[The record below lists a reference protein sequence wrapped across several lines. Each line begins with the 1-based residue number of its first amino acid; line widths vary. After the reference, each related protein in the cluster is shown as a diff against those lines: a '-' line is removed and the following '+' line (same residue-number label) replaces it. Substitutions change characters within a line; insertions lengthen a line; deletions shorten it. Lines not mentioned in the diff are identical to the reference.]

1 MESLLSLFIA
11 NKVLCRRHCSTSLF
25 YDIEGQRL
33 RIYAVPDLF
42 EQHDLPINK
51 ENYVNQVQLY
61 FAIK

>member
-1 MESLLSLFIA
+1 MESLHSLFIA
-11 NKVLCRRHCSTSLF
+11 NKVLCRRHFSTLQF
-25 YDIEGQRL
+25 YDINRQRL

-42 EQHDLPINK
+42 EQHLPINK